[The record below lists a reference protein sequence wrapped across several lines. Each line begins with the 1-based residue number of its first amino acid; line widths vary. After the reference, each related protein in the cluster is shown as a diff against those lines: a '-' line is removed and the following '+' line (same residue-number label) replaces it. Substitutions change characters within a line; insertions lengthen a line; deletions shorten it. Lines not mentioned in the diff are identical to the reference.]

1 MNFIKTIFK
10 NRARVLMLVLVLLPF
25 SILTLNL
32 ITKNIINS
40 ELKPAKLE
48 ASSIGSGLPQ
58 HIKIPSIKVD
68 SLIEKVGVTKEGA
81 MSSPVGPDNTG
92 WFDKGPIPGEKG
104 SAVIDGH
111 SGWKNNIPAV
121 FDNLYKLKK
130 GDKIYIE
137 SDAGLTTTFIVREIR
152 RYNFTDNTKDVF
164 VSNDSSSHLN
174 LITCIGEWS
183 EKEKGRLE
191 RLVVFT
197 DIEI

>member
-1 MNFIKTIFK
+1 MNIIKTIFK
-10 NRARVLMLVLVLLPF
+10 SRMRVLMLVLVLLPC

-32 ITKNIINS
+32 ITKNIINN

-48 ASSIGSGLPQ
+48 ASSISKELPLR
-58 HIKIPSIKVD
+58 IKIPSIKVD
-68 SLIEKVGVTKEGA
+68 ALVEKVGITKDGA
-81 MSSPVGPDNTG
+81 MGSPVGPDNAG

-104 SAVIDGH
+104 SAVVDGH

-137 SDAGLTTTFIVREIR
+137 SNTSLTTTFIVREIR

-164 VSNDSSSHLN
+164 VSNDSNSHLN

-191 RLVVFT
+191 RLVVFA